1 MRLAT
6 ALVLFSLSTQ
16 APGADSTT
24 HTQAENATPDSEE
37 IRAPRSRAALN
48 LGLYSAEYS
57 ASYNGFPITTVR
69 TLSRRDGQLV
79 LSTEASNF
87 LGSIREQETVA
98 TEEDGLTPHQYT
110 YRRSIMGKKR
120 TEVTEFTPGDATVTN
135 TYKGETVTLPDSAD
149 LFGPL
154 SYQLAMQLDLMAGA
168 REVTYPVVTRGRIKD
183 YTYKVIREEQ
193 LDTPLGT
200 VDTLV
205 LERQRDDDER
215 ETYLWLA
222 PRFQYLPVKLRQ
234 LEDGEN
240 YEMLIQSYTSTDS

>member
-16 APGADSTT
+16 APGADRDMTT
-24 HTQAENATPDSEE
+24 QRENTTPDPGGMQ
-37 IRAPRSRAALN
+37 ISRPQAALN
-48 LGLYSAEYS
+48 LDLYNAEYS

-79 LSTEASNF
+79 ITTEASNF
-87 LGSIREQETVA
+87 FGSIREQETVA
-98 TEEDGLTPHQYT
+98 AEEHGLTPHRYT

-120 TEVTEFTPGDATVTN
+120 TEVTDFTPGDATVTN
-135 TYKGETVTLPDSAD
+135 TYKGETVTLPDSAG

-168 REVTYPVVTRGRIKD
+168 RQVTYPVVTRGRIKD
-183 YTYKVIREEQ
+183 YSYKVIREEQ